1 MFSFPKLTS
10 ISINNFSL
18 YEKEGNIELDFINGV
33 FCLAGANGLGKS
45 TFLNLINYGLTGI
58 VIDPSKDFT
67 SIVSTSK
74 FYSLN
79 KKFAHKYFDGRVNE
93 IDREASNI
101 RLTFSIGDVNYE
113 IQRSLFESEE
123 LTSYSR
129 KIDDIDTLTNDLTN
143 SELFSSYCQHI
154 TNDIGLASFD
164 QFVFLQHFVLSFDEN
179 HYLLFWN
186 NELMETS
193 LYLFFGV
200 DPNEAKKANELRKD
214 IKRFGS
220 NIRNY
225 VYHKNKLIKDVDNL
239 KSNIAS
245 ESDLKLPHGIQEEF
259 EELDLKNIE
268 LDKDIVLSKNKLSQT
283 NHKISEKSYE
293 LSQKKAEYQSTF
305 DNLFSENNNNSFLS
319 DPRVITSLLDLKK
332 EICDDKKTD
341 ENFKIFY
348 TLIKDGFC
356 KKEVNKDMGFDELKV
371 FDKAITEL
379 EEKIK
384 VEQTTKFRIET
395 EIKISNNELINNS
408 SRIFELE
415 KEYGDILNKLSELAK
430 SDYSGVLKVY
440 ENQIRE
446 KSAEIEEIREE
457 KANLE
462 KEFKKIERVLNK
474 GYNKAEE
481 DFIPL
486 FNKYAHNFLGLEVDL
501 KLRNTSKGSTLV
513 LIVEDT
519 ERSDFFQLSESQR
532 YFIDIALR
540 MALIEHSCNNA
551 TLLVDTPEGSLD
563 IAYESRAGKM
573 FGDFVDLGFNLIM
586 TVNINTSQLLVELAN
601 KCKSS
606 KMQLERMTEWTHLSE
621 VQYQEEEKI
630 INAYKRIEE
639 ILINR

>member
-1 MFSFPKLTS
+1 MFSFPILES

-18 YEKEGNIELDFINGV
+18 YEKEGIIDLDFIDGV

-58 VIDPSKDFT
+58 VVDPSKDFT

-74 FYSLN
+74 FYNLN
-79 KKFAHKYFDGRVNE
+79 KKFAYKYFDGRVNE
-93 IDREASNI
+93 IDRGTSSI
-101 RLTFSIGDVNYE
+101 RLKFLIGEVNYE
-113 IQRSLFESEE
+113 IQRSLFDSEE
-123 LTSYSR
+123 LTLFTR
-129 KIDDIDTLTNDLTN
+129 KKNNVDTLTNDLSN
-143 SELFSSYCQHI
+143 SELFSAYCQYI
-154 TNDIGLASFD
+154 TEDIGLASFD
-164 QFVFLQHFVLSFDEN
+164 QFVFLQHFVLSFDEH

-186 NELMETS
+186 NDLMETS

-225 VYHKNKLIKDVDNL
+225 VYHKNKLVKDVENL
-239 KSNIAS
+239 RANIVNN
-245 ESDLKLPHGIQEEF
+245 SDLKLPDGIQDEF
-259 EELDLKNIE
+259 EEIDSINTE
-268 LDKDIVLSKNKLSQT
+268 LDKSIVQLKNKLSQT
-283 NHKISEKSYE
+283 NHRIAEKSYE

-305 DNLFSENNNNSFLS
+305 DNLFSENNDNSFLS
-319 DPRVITSLLDLKK
+319 DPKVITCLLDLKK
-332 EICDDKKTD
+332 EICEDKNTD
-341 ENFKIFY
+341 EKFKIFY
-348 TLIKDGFC
+348 SLVKGGFC
-356 KKEVNKDMGFDELKV
+356 KGKVDKDKGFEELKI
-371 FDKAITEL
+371 FDKEITEL
-379 EEKIK
+379 EENIK
-384 VEQTTKFRIET
+384 VEQTTKDRIET
-395 EIKISNNELINNS
+395 EIRNSNNELIKNS
-408 SRIFELE
+408 SRLFELE

-440 ENQIRE
+440 ENQIRV
-446 KSAEIEEIREE
+446 KTAEIEEIREE

-474 GYNKAEE
+474 GYDKAEE
-481 DFIPL
+481 VFIPL

-501 KLRNTSKGSTLV
+501 KLRNSSKGSTLV

-540 MALIEHSCNNA
+540 MALIEYSCNKA

-573 FGDFVDLGFNLIM
+573 FGDFVDLGFNLVL
-586 TVNINTSQLLVELAN
+586 TANINTSQLLIELAS

-639 ILINR
+639 ILN

>member
-1 MFSFPKLTS
+1 MFSFPKLKS

-18 YEKEGNIELDFINGV
+18 YEKEGNIDLDIIDGV

-58 VIDPSKDFT
+58 VIDPSKEFT

-74 FYSLN
+74 FYSVN
-79 KKFAHKYFDGRVNE
+79 KKFANKYFDGRVNE
-93 IDREASNI
+93 IDRNVSNI
-101 RLTFSIGDVNYE
+101 RLTFSIDNVTYD
-113 IQRSLFESEE
+113 IQRPLFESEE
-123 LTSYSR
+123 LTLFTR
-129 KIDDIDTLTNDLTN
+129 KIDDVDTVPKGLSN
-143 SELFSSYCQHI
+143 SELFSSYCQYI
-154 TNDIGLASFD
+154 TGDIKLTSFD
-164 QFVFLQHFVLSFDEN
+164 QFVFLQHFVLSFDEH

-186 NELMETS
+186 NDLMETS

-200 DPNEAKKANELRKD
+200 DTNQAKKANELRKD

-225 VYHKNKLIKDVDNL
+225 VYHKNKLVKDVENL
-239 KSNIAS
+239 KANIADGQ
-245 ESDLKLPHGIQEEF
+245 DLKLPDGIQEEF
-259 EELDLKNIE
+259 EKLDLENIE
-268 LDKDIVLSKNKLSQT
+268 LDKNIVQSKNKLSQA
-283 NHKISEKSYE
+283 NHIIAEKSYE

-305 DNLFSENNNNSFLS
+305 DNLFSDNNDKNFLN
-319 DPRVITSLLDLKK
+319 DPRIITSLLELKK
-332 EICDDKKTD
+332 EICDNKKTD

-348 TLIKDGFC
+348 DLIKDGFC
-356 KKEVNKDMGFDELKV
+356 KKEVDKGVGFEELKI
-371 FDKAITEL
+371 FDKAISVIED
-379 EEKIK
+379 KIK
-384 VEQTTKFRIET
+384 AEQTTKVRIES
-395 EIKISNNELINNS
+395 EIKIANDELIKNS
-408 SRIFELE
+408 KRIFELE
-415 KEYGDILNKLSELAK
+415 KEYGDILNTLRELAK

-440 ENQIRE
+440 ENQIRD
-446 KSAEIEEIREE
+446 KTAEIEEIRVE
-457 KANLE
+457 KASLE
-462 KEFKKIERVLNK
+462 KEFKKIERELNK

-481 DFIPL
+481 EFIPL

-501 KLRNTSKGSTLV
+501 KLRNSSKGSTLV
-513 LIVEDT
+513 LIIEDT

-540 MALIEHSCNNA
+540 MALIEHSCKEA

-573 FGDFVDLGFNLIM
+573 FGDFVGLGFNLIM
-586 TVNINTSQLLVELAN
+586 TANINTSQLLIELAN

-630 INAYKRIEE
+630 IKAYQRIEE
-639 ILINR
+639 ILN